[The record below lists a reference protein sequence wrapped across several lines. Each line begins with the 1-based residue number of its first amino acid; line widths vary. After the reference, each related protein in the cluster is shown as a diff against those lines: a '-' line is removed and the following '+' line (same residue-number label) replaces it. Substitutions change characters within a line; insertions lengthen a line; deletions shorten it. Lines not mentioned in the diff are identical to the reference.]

1 MITKKKA
8 KLTQTEA
15 EINLQSH
22 EKQHASK
29 IVHFLKG
36 FRRQTLICQVIDSGI
51 NNKLII

>member
-29 IVHFLKG
+29 IVHFKG

>member
-1 MITKKKA
+1 MITKKIA

-29 IVHFLKG
+29 IVHFKG
-36 FRRQTLICQVIDSGI
+36 QLSQTNIDLSSH
-51 NNKLII
+51 